1 MYTWKIIFYFHWQRN
16 LLPADFMFKY
26 KKGYQNLIPLFLWPR
41 QESNL
46 DLELRKLLYYPLY
59 YEAGWQNS
67 CHGKWLM
74 PKLYN
79 ITAEY
84 LYRNGQQY
92 YAKKFSYDHHSIR
105 TQRFFYPLQ

>member
-1 MYTWKIIFYFHWQRN
+1 MTKPSPVLTLGRVFS
-16 LLPADFMFKY
+16 
-26 KKGYQNLIPLFLWPR
+26 FLRFIMVRYWWPR

-105 TQRFFYPLQ
+105 AQCFFYPLQ